1 MRLTR
6 KKQSIPLLFL
16 LCTSDLNKAAKQN
29 ILKRHKSLQQK
40 THVALKRR
48 NSYAQLGPLKRK
60 KCLDS
65 FKQYYKDNRLHILSA
80 SAEKY
85 KSMNADEKHNLVGKC
100 KEKYKSIDPDEKHNL
115 LAKCKKKYHS
125 MDTDQKHS
133 LLAASKEKYVSM
145 DAAKKQNL
153 LTACADKYKAMDK
166 IKNDQKSTLTSAG
179 NEIFNIAPGQS
190 RHPVSMMNDK
200 HCEELVFPILFP
212 KGRFGHKEERTV
224 KLSPT
229 KYRYFNARLLH
240 YSGRFAMNPEYLF
253 FCTISH

>member
-1 MRLTR
+1 
-6 KKQSIPLLFL
+6 
-16 LCTSDLNKAAKQN
+16 
-29 ILKRHKSLQQK
+29 
-40 THVALKRR
+40 
-48 NSYAQLGPLKRK
+48 
-60 KCLDS
+60 
-65 FKQYYKDNRLHILSA
+65 
-80 SAEKY
+80 
-85 KSMNADEKHNLVGKC
+85 MNADEKHNLVGKC
-100 KEKYKSIDPDEKHNL
+100 KEKYKSIDLDEKHNL
-115 LAKCKKKYHS
+115 LAKCKAKYHS

-229 KYRYFNARLLH
+229 KYFNARLLH